1 MIPGKILPP
10 KARRVVASFV
20 GWADRFLQGSIIVLL
35 AGMTISIIM
44 QVFFRYV
51 INRPLIWPEEFARM
65 LMIWSIFLASFYA
78 LIEGGHIG
86 IEFVK
91 QRVPRGVAKFFDITS
106 HLLMLGFLL
115 IMVVKGVESTIA
127 VADEYTP
134 TLMISTAIPY
144 ASMPA
149 SGFLMMIVVLRFLL
163 DDIKKG

>member
-1 MIPGKILPP
+1 MAFFLKG
-10 KARRVVASFV
+10 V
-20 GWADRFLQGSIIVLL
+20 DRFLQGSIILLL
-35 AGMTISIIM
+35 AGMTISIIL

-51 INRPLIWPEEFARM
+51 INRPLIWPEELARM

-86 IEFVK
+86 LEFVMQK
-91 QRVPRGVAKFFDITS
+91 FPKRVARIFDIIS

-134 TLMISTAIPY
+134 TLVISTAIPY

-149 SGFLMMIVVLRFLL
+149 SGFLMMIVVIKFLF